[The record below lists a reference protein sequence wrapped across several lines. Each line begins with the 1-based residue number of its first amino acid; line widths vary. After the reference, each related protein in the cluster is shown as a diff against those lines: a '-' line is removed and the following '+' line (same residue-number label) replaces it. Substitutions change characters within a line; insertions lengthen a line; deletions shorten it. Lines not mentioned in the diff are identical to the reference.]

1 MKNYDDLRE
10 TAKLPEIIANRFAIA
25 AMGQIPIIG
34 TWLQEI
40 YDGIPGSV
48 RQERVTSL
56 LVDTADKVKELE
68 VTLFKSQDDFNQ
80 VKDLLETLLDEAQF
94 ARSTSKRSYLI
105 NAFINIPLSIETLQL
120 DKSELFLDILLRMPV
135 VAIHRLQS
143 KDVELSEDILD
154 VLTNKMSTT
163 DAYAG
168 SDRILES
175 FGLVEFEAD
184 RIVATQM
191 KDVTPTFRA
200 RVTPLGYE
208 FMEFLRDYHNNQA

>member
-1 MKNYDDLRE
+1 MENYDAIKE
-10 TAKLPEIIANRFAIA
+10 TATLPEIIANRFAVA

-105 NAFINIPLSIETLQL
+105 NAFINIPLSIDTLQL

-163 DAYAG
+163 DAYDG
-168 SDRILES
+168 SNRILES

-184 RIVATQM
+184 RMVATQM
-191 KDVTPTFRA
+191 KDVTPTFSA
-200 RVTPLGYE
+200 HVTPLGFE
-208 FMEFLRDYHNNQA
+208 FMDFIREYQNKQA